1 MFSEFDSYLK
11 FCRFDNTGN
20 NIAILHSN
28 QFSNSVMHKLS
39 FFTLQVWF
47 INAQVCIWFFSSSLI
62 FPLFFCCSIHAQ
74 GCSGLFRA
82 SNCNSFVHQAHSHP
96 GLQCA
101 ALSQQLTYFYYF
113 ATAEQLHSSISSIY
127 NILLSKCYISC
138 VRSSP
143 RECHRCKDCEVT
155 SFHAGMKNRL
165 KCCRHLLYSR
175 SVWLPFIDLMKCA
188 NIQHTRSSYL
198 ISVHSGHLLIMQV
211 ISYSC

>member
-1 MFSEFDSYLK
+1 MIFSEFDSYLK
-11 FCRFDNTGN
+11 FCRFDSTGN

-28 QFSNSVMHKLS
+28 QFSSSVTHKVS

-47 INAQVCIWFFSSSLI
+47 INAQVCILFFSSSLI
-62 FPLFFCCSIHAQ
+62 FPLFFFCSFHTQ
-74 GCSGLFRA
+74 SCSGLFRA
-82 SNCNSFVHQAHSHP
+82 SNSNSFVHQAHSHP

-113 ATAEQLHSSISSIY
+113 PTAEQLHSGISSIY
-127 NILLSKCYISC
+127 NLLLSKCYISC

-155 SFHAGMKNRL
+155 SSHVGMKSRL

-175 SVWLPFIDLMKCA
+175 SV
-188 NIQHTRSSYL
+188 
-198 ISVHSGHLLIMQV
+198 
-211 ISYSC
+211 